1 MTNAWAVKFDDEIKV
16 HTVSASRRA
25 SIVIWLLED
34 MGQKVS
40 PIDGDA
46 TIEKLWCGFSNGAEL
61 VEVKVEE
68 IKRSNDEVR
77 VPE

>member
-1 MTNAWAVKFDDEIKV
+1 MTNAWAVKFDGAIKV

-25 SIVIWLLED
+25 TIVIWLLED

-46 TIEKLWCGFSNGAEL
+46 TIEKLWSGFSNGAEL

-68 IKRSNDEVR
+68 IKRSND
-77 VPE
+77 

>member
-77 VPE
+77 MPE

>member
-1 MTNAWAVKFDDEIKV
+1 LTNAWAVKFDDEIKV
-16 HTVSASRRA
+16 HTISASRRA

-46 TIEKLWCGFSNGAEL
+46 TIEKLWSGFSNGAEL
-61 VEVKVEE
+61 G
-68 IKRSNDEVR
+68 
-77 VPE
+77 